1 MVSLGILSI
10 LCVPSVVIRSL
21 GNKDYISHAAL
32 YNNADLKV
40 RQYYYAVAM
49 CWTTLHTE
57 RGELLNTKCM
67 STGSSLSRLK
77 HDNGD
82 ESSGE
87 SGKSFLVNSSTTE
100 SVL

>member
-49 CWTTLHTE
+49 C
-57 RGELLNTKCM
+57 
-67 STGSSLSRLK
+67 
-77 HDNGD
+77 
-82 ESSGE
+82 
-87 SGKSFLVNSSTTE
+87 
-100 SVL
+100 